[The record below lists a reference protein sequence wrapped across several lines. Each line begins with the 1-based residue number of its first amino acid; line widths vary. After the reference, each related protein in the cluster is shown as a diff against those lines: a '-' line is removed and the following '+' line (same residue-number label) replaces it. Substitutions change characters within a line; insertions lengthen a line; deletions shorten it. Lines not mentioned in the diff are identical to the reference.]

1 MRYTKMAE
9 TTQINFRIP
18 VDLKTQAQE
27 KAETYWTNLNFLVK
41 LFLTKFVKWDDI
53 VKVTQDVDIE
63 KVFDQWI
70 VNYLSSKEWQS
81 RTKRINKMLT
91 DITNNPEKEKDFL
104 V

>member
-1 MRYTKMAE
+1 MAD

-27 KAETYWTNLNFLVK
+27 KAESYGTNLNFLVK

-53 VKVTQDVDIE
+53 VRVTQDVDME

-70 VNYLSSKEWQS
+70 VDYLSSKEWKS
-81 RTKRINKMLT
+81 RSKRINKMLA
-91 DITNNPEKEKDFL
+91 DITDNPEEEKKFL
-104 V
+104 A

>member
-1 MRYTKMAE
+1 MAD

-27 KAETYWTNLNFLVK
+27 KAESYGTNLNFLVK

-53 VKVTQDVDIE
+53 VRVTQDVDME

-70 VNYLSSKEWQS
+70 VDYLSSKEWKS
-81 RTKRINKMLT
+81 RSKRINKMLT
-91 DITNNPEKEKDFL
+91 DITDNPEEEKEFL
-104 V
+104 A